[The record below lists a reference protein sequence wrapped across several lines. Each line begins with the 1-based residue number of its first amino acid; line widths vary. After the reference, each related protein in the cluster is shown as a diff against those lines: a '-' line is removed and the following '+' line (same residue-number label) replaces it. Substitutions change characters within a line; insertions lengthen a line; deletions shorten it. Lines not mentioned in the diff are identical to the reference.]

1 MTPAESATQPAERMQ
16 KGLVGTLNTRLSLAL
31 MFIVIAVGVA
41 VMLVSQN
48 WMRAYYEE
56 LTQKLNFSIAMY
68 VTDTYSLITQ
78 NGDTARVQ
86 VDAIEAL
93 AQQAMVIN
101 PLAEVYLLDA
111 RGNILAHALQDDNLA
126 RRSIP
131 LGPLQDFIRGD
142 IEYPLRGADPRHMHA
157 EKVFSAA
164 EIRQNGQL
172 QGYLYVILGGQL
184 YDNIEDGIQDSYSR
198 SMVLVAIAVITLAAI
213 LAGWLIFRLLV
224 RRLGMLSQA
233 MHSFSEQNLDHCRSD
248 LQQPATAPLPKDEI
262 DLLAQTFERMSEKIG
277 MQFEMLREADQ
288 TRREL
293 ISNVS
298 HDLRTP
304 LSTIQG
310 YLETLLIKNS
320 SLNETE
326 RMEFLRTAMHSS
338 HRLGQLIQDLFELSK
353 LEAKQMS
360 ASCERFSL
368 AELVFDTIQEFRLQA
383 EAKNI
388 HIEVVNL
395 QNNAFVYAD
404 ISLIQRVF
412 ENLLRNAVTYTPE
425 NGEIRLQIEADAAR
439 PQDAV
444 SISIADNGQG
454 ISPEHLPYI
463 FDRFYTQQQAKST
476 NTGSTGLGLAI
487 VKRILELHSSE
498 IEVQSQLNQGSCFR
512 FSLQSA
518 A

>member
-1 MTPAESATQPAERMQ
+1 MNPKRAIDTSAESIQ

-101 PLAEVYLLDA
+101 PLAEVYLLDPQ
-111 RGNILAHALQDDNLA
+111 GNILAHALQDDNLA

-131 LGPLQDFIRGD
+131 LAPVKAFINGD
-142 IEYPLRGADPRHMHA
+142 IEYPLRGSDPRHLNA

-164 EIRQNGQL
+164 EIRQDDQL

-224 RRLGMLSQA
+224 RRLGMLSLA
-233 MHSFSEQNLDHCRSD
+233 MHSFSEQNLDHCPVN
-248 LQQPATAPLPKDEI
+248 QQQIQAPLPKDEI
-262 DLLAQTFERMSEKIG
+262 DLLAQTFERMSEKIS

-320 SLNETE
+320 SLSETE
-326 RMEFLRTAMHSS
+326 RVDFLRTAMHSS

-360 ASCERFSL
+360 ADCERFSL
-368 AELVFDTIQEFRLQA
+368 AELVFDTIQEFKLQA
-383 EAKNI
+383 EAKQI
-388 HIEVVNL
+388 HIEVVNR
-395 QNNAFVYAD
+395 QNSAFVYAD

-412 ENLLRNAVTYTPE
+412 ENLLRNAIAYTPE
-425 NGEIRLQIEADAAR
+425 SGEIRLQIEADATLS
-439 PQDAV
+439 QDAIK
-444 SISIADNGQG
+444 ISIIDNGQG

-463 FDRFYTQQQAKST
+463 FDRFYTQQQAQST

>member
-1 MTPAESATQPAERMQ
+1 
-16 KGLVGTLNTRLSLAL
+16 
-31 MFIVIAVGVA
+31 
-41 VMLVSQN
+41 
-48 WMRAYYEE
+48 
-56 LTQKLNFSIAMY
+56 
-68 VTDTYSLITQ
+68 
-78 NGDTARVQ
+78 
-86 VDAIEAL
+86 
-93 AQQAMVIN
+93 
-101 PLAEVYLLDA
+101 
-111 RGNILAHALQDDNLA
+111 
-126 RRSIP
+126 
-131 LGPLQDFIRGD
+131 
-142 IEYPLRGADPRHMHA
+142 
-157 EKVFSAA
+157 
-164 EIRQNGQL
+164 
-172 QGYLYVILGGQL
+172 
-184 YDNIEDGIQDSYSR
+184 
-198 SMVLVAIAVITLAAI
+198 MVLVAIAVITLAAI